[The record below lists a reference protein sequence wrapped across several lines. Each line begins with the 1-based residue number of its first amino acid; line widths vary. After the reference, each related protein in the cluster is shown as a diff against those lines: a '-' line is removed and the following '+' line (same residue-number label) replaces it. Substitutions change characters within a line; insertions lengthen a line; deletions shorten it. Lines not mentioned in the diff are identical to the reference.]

1 MVRGGTG
8 RHWLPCLPAALPLSI
23 FFFICKGSTAP
34 APAGLAGSDRAAGR
48 EYRVYWQGQP
58 PLLLAVV
65 LAVAVA
71 LGLLAPCIYK
81 CCTVFIRL
89 SSVKTQQAGQLHK
102 FLCDRVGRAGSLS
115 GCPAAAIPPA
125 LPELPLAISKKIK
138 KVCLNC

>member
-8 RHWLPCLPAALPLSI
+8 RYWLPCLPAALPLSI

-34 APAGLAGSDRAAGR
+34 APAGLPGSDRAAGR
-48 EYRVYWQGQP
+48 EYRVCLQGLP

-71 LGLLAPCIYK
+71 LGLLAPCIYNS
-81 CCTVFIRL
+81 CTVFIRL

-102 FLCDRVGRAGSLS
+102 FLCDRVRQGWQLVRLS
-115 GCPAAAIPPA
+115 CCRYSSSPPG
-125 LPELPLAISKKIK
+125 LPLAISKTFLKS
-138 KVCLNC
+138 L